1 MVITIKEARELMG
14 KNADKY
20 TDEQVEEMVNTLSV
34 LSDLAIDSWLAKTPE
49 ERKKFKEEYKK
60 ANLK

>member
-1 MVITIKEARELMG
+1 MIITIKEARELMG

-20 TDEQVEEMVNTLSV
+20 TDEQVGDMINTLA
-34 LSDLAIDSWLAKTPE
+34 LLADLAIDSWLAKTPE
-49 ERKKFKEEYKK
+49 ERKKFKDEYKK